1 MRDSQ
6 AQDAV
11 REGPVAG
18 GGGCVLVVD
27 DSESFVALLDAF
39 LSSEAGCR
47 VASCGGGREAL
58 ELARRLQPAVIL
70 LDIVLPDLQGHEVC
84 RQLAEHPET
93 AGIPVILMRGCRRAT
108 VGRRGGTWCVFLR
121 SHFRWERWWSRYG
134 VFWRGLRGRR
144 EWRSGVVSPADG
156 RCVRSARGKH

>member
-1 MRDSQ
+1 MGVLLAWEMLSLMGCVMRDSQ

-93 AGIPVILMRGCRRAT
+93 AGIPVILMSGMPPRNG
-108 VGRRGGTWCVFLR
+108 
-121 SHFRWERWWSRYG
+121 WEAWGNVVRFFAKPFPLG
-134 VFWRGLRGRR
+134 ALVEQVRGLLAGTER
-144 EWRSGVVSPADG
+144 A
-156 RCVRSARGKH
+156 A